1 MTPQKA
7 LKKYFGYDNFRPHQG
22 GLIEQVLAGHD
33 VLGVMPTGAGKSLC
47 YQIPALCL
55 PGWTLVVS
63 PLIALMQDQVAAL
76 GQSGI
81 PAAYLNST
89 QGEAEQ
95 RKVFAKAWEGQFK
108 LLYAAPERLET
119 PGFRALCEGRPPVM
133 VAVDEAHCISQW
145 GQDFRPSYLR
155 LPELVKGLP
164 MRPRLAAFTATATAA
179 VREDIVRLLGL
190 REPSVLV
197 SGFDRPNLWFGVRQ
211 TSGPTEKK
219 RILGDFVA
227 ARQSKSGI
235 VYCSTRKTVDEVCGL
250 LRAQGFP
257 AGRYHAGMGSDERRQ
272 MQEDFLYD
280 RLSVMV
286 ATNAFGMGI
295 DKSNISYVVHFN
307 MPQDLESYYQ
317 EAGRAGRDGEP
328 AECLLLYS
336 PMDVRTAQ
344 FLLSHSRESEGALD
358 PETSARIREQSE
370 QRLRQMTFY
379 STTNDCLRGFFLRY
393 FGEKAPLNCRNCS
406 NCLAHTEPRD
416 ITIEAQKIVSC
427 VYRLKQRGRTVGRA
441 LISDILRGSK
451 SERVLSSGFDTLSTY
466 GIMKDTPGRTISYYI
481 DLLVQEGY
489 LTDTGGE
496 YPVIR
501 LNGRS
506 DEVIRKR
513 KTIIVPVREGVLRE
527 KRETPGRVRGGSI
540 PAVSGPVDDG
550 LYSRLTALRSTLA
563 ERAGVPAYIVFSNA
577 TLREIA
583 ARKPHTD
590 AALLEIP
597 GVGEAKLNRFGREFL
612 RCIADHEAGQCANT
626 NNDG

>member
-1 MTPQKA
+1 MSPQEA
-7 LKKYFGYDNFRPHQG
+7 LKKYFGYDTFRPHQG
-22 GLIEQVLAGHD
+22 GLIEQTLAGRD

-76 GQSGI
+76 EQSGV
-81 PAAYLNST
+81 PAACLNSAQT
-89 QGEAEQ
+89 EAEQ
-95 RKVFAKAWEGQFK
+95 RQVFAKAWNGALK

-119 PGFRALCEGRPPVM
+119 PGFRALCKEHPPTLA
-133 VAVDEAHCISQW
+133 AVDEAHCISQW

-155 LPELVKGLP
+155 LPELIEELP
-164 MRPRLAAFTATATAA
+164 TRPRLAAFTATATAA
-179 VREDIVRLLGL
+179 VREDIIRLLGL

-219 RILGDFVA
+219 RLLGDFIA
-227 ARQSKSGI
+227 ERPGKSGI
-235 VYCSTRKTVDEVCGL
+235 VYCATRKTVDEVSAL
-250 LRAQGFP
+250 LRAQGFA
-257 AGRYHAGMGSDERRQ
+257 AGRYHAGMDSADRRQ

-317 EAGRAGRDGEP
+317 EAGRAGRDGEN

-336 PMDVRTAQ
+336 AQDVRTAQ
-344 FLLSHSRESEGALD
+344 FLLSHSREAEQELD
-358 PETSARIREQSE
+358 PETAARVRGQAE
-370 QRLRQMTFY
+370 QRLRQMAFY

-393 FGEKAPLNCRNCS
+393 FGEKAPPSCGNCS
-406 NCLAHTEPRD
+406 NCLAHTEMRD
-416 ITIEAQKIVSC
+416 ITVEAQKVVSC
-427 VYRLKQRGRTVGRA
+427 VYRLRQRGRTVGRA
-441 LISDILRGSK
+441 LISDILRGAK
-451 SERVLSSGFDTLSTY
+451 NERVLSSGFDTLSTY
-466 GIMKDTPGRTISYYI
+466 GIMQGVPGRTVAYYI
-481 DLLVQEGY
+481 DLLVQAGY
-489 LTDTGGE
+489 LTDTGGD
-496 YPVIR
+496 YPVIC

-506 DEVIRKR
+506 DEVIRQR
-513 KTIIVPVREGVLRE
+513 KTIVVPVREGVLRE
-527 KRETPGRVRGGSI
+527 KPERARPRRDGI

-550 LYSRLTALRSTLA
+550 LYGRLTALRAKLA

-583 ARKPHTD
+583 ARAPRTD
-590 AALLEIP
+590 AALLEVP
-597 GVGEAKLNRFGREFL
+597 GVGETKLNRYGREFL
-612 RCIADHEAGQCANT
+612 RCIADYEAERRGAAE
-626 NNDG
+626 DED